1 MLGGEGGGKSWKRRE
16 FYFLFSV
23 NVMTL
28 SNSRIKEIYDY
39 KPLVSLKLKSKSL
52 PLGAK
57 CRMLYL
63 FRSNS
68 IGYSK
73 NSNKRSNPCSSL
85 YLKNRLSKSFLA
97 DQGHILGI
105 TEIIY
110 HSNRARAKPLRSL
123 PHLQVQTM
131 RRVGIKIM

>member
-1 MLGGEGGGKSWKRRE
+1 MLGGGGGGKSWKRRE

-57 CRMLYL
+57 CRMLYIY
-63 FRSNS
+63 F
-68 IGYSK
+68 G
-73 NSNKRSNPCSSL
+73 PTP
-85 YLKNRLSKSFLA
+85 LA
-97 DQGHILGI
+97 IRKIQ
-105 TEIIY
+105 
-110 HSNRARAKPLRSL
+110 
-123 PHLQVQTM
+123 
-131 RRVGIKIM
+131 IKGPTTLVLHCT

>member
-1 MLGGEGGGKSWKRRE
+1 MLGREGGGKSWKRRE

-57 CRMLYL
+57 CRMLY
-63 FRSNS
+63 
-68 IGYSK
+68 
-73 NSNKRSNPCSSL
+73 
-85 YLKNRLSKSFLA
+85 
-97 DQGHILGI
+97 Q
-105 TEIIY
+105 
-110 HSNRARAKPLRSL
+110 
-123 PHLQVQTM
+123 
-131 RRVGIKIM
+131 IKGPTLVLHCT